1 MARDILRGMPLL
13 VSRTGTPLFAR
24 KQAIGTTG
32 APPLTMISRRSDDAL
47 GGKMSGRLGFLIG
60 LGAGYVLG
68 AKAGTERYEQL
79 RRLYDNLVASPAF
92 REASGKAKG
101 AVGSGLDQARG
112 AASEGA
118 SKVTSAIRER
128 RGDSSLQVAP
138 PPT

>member
-1 MARDILRGMPLL
+1 L
-13 VSRTGTPLFAR
+13 VSRAGTPLTRPEAGDWNNR
-24 KQAIGTTG
+24 
-32 APPLTMISRRSDDAL
+32 APPLTMISRKSNDAL

>member
-1 MARDILRGMPLL
+1 LEQA
-13 VSRTGTPLFAR
+13 VSSAYDDPR
-24 KQAIGTTG
+24 K
-32 APPLTMISRRSDDAL
+32 SDDTL

-60 LGAGYVLG
+60 IGAGYVLG

-112 AASEGA
+112 AASESA

>member
-1 MARDILRGMPLL
+1 
-13 VSRTGTPLFAR
+13 
-24 KQAIGTTG
+24 
-32 APPLTMISRRSDDAL
+32 
-47 GGKMSGRLGFLIG
+47 MSGRLGFLIG

-79 RRLYDNLVASPAF
+79 RRLYDNLVGSPAF

-101 AVGSGLDQARG
+101 AVGSGIDQARE
-112 AASEGA
+112 AATEGA